1 MHGLTGEILMTV
13 RAFPPTREEPKKR
26 LLLIPVV
33 LIFGGMGLTMLHP
46 ALRLIGSIIALTG
59 VLSVFLVGMV
69 VADLWAASRRTRSLA
84 RERDVGAVLSAEGVE
99 TDPFEDAVGERPS
112 DE

>member
-1 MHGLTGEILMTV
+1 MTV

-33 LIFGGMGLTMLHP
+33 LIFGGYGLTLLHP
-46 ALRLIGSIIALTG
+46 ALRFIGSIISLTG

-69 VADLWAASRRTRSLA
+69 VADLWASSRRTRA
-84 RERDVGAVLSAEGVE
+84 MVRERGEDAGEESMEVVD
-99 TDPFEDAVGERPS
+99 DPFEDAIGE
-112 DE
+112 E